1 MRRPSGRKPVGV
13 EKAAGIYF
21 PRAQTPGYWR
31 KPNDPLGFIPEY
43 REFLID
49 AILED
54 GKDEFYQ
61 TKTGGRTAVGEYA
74 SIAGGV
80 DTFQGILFADVRDE
94 RAIPVLIDCLSA
106 PDDVYAEDQGCNSM
120 GEPGAPTGRNT
131 QRQGIPFALARL
143 QAIDAIP
150 ELKQIAETHHDPYL
164 RQNAMFAIDVLVP
177 LAKAKK
183 GQED

>member
-49 AILED
+49 AILEG

-80 DTFQGILFADVRDE
+80 DTF
-94 RAIPVLIDCLSA
+94 
-106 PDDVYAEDQGCNSM
+106 
-120 GEPGAPTGRNT
+120 
-131 QRQGIPFALARL
+131 QGIPFALARL